1 MNRRLVNA
9 SYGKKKQKGK
19 NKKKGR
25 TIEIVH
31 PFLLS
36 NRAITTA
43 LCGFVH
49 RSRHF
54 FIIALRPFVCVLQPS
69 IPSSNCSFNVV
80 PRVVTLLNKKEHFLR
95 FLYAKSVFKCVSL
108 LNIQLLEVQV
118 DFFYA
123 YRCYLHGSNRLSTF
137 SKSVSTAFHLN
148 NCFHNWLPIEITVR
162 RVILILCC
170 LG

>member
-1 MNRRLVNA
+1 MFLMGR
-9 SYGKKKQKGK
+9 K
-19 NKKKGR
+19 NKREKTRKRDGQSKSS
-25 TIEIVH
+25 I

-69 IPSSNCSFNVV
+69 IPSSYGSFNTVSW
-80 PRVVTLLNKKEHFLR
+80 VVTLLNKKEHFLR

-108 LNIQLLEVQV
+108 LNIQLLEIQV

-148 NCFHNWLPIEITVR
+148 NCFHNRLPIEITVR